1 MKKIKKNI
9 LIIGGAGFI
18 GKNILGKIN
27 KNLYKVYILDKQSE
41 IKKNLKFLNNCNIIR
56 GDISK
61 HITFSKIKIK
71 FFKVFYLAAQSSTF
85 LCEKNKKDCFK
96 SNFIG
101 LTNFYIW
108 AVKNKPSNIVFTSSM
123 AVYGIKANNV
133 RENGIIKPI
142 SIYAKSKVFGEDLLI
157 TLKQLNIN
165 VKIFRLFNVY
175 GPLQDMGNLDQ
186 GMLSIYLSQII
197 KNKMVI
203 VKGSLKRYRD
213 FIFIDD
219 VVKVLIKNFKFNS
232 EDIINV
238 ATGKKTT
245 VKDLI
250 ILLFKNLNLKVK
262 IKVVSSHIGDSFG
275 TYANI
280 DKLKKINLKPK
291 ISLKIGIKKTIKSL
305 YNN

>member
-18 GKNILGKIN
+18 GKNVLNKIN
-27 KNLYKVYILDKQSE
+27 KKFYKVYILDKKSE
-41 IKKNLKFLNNCNIIR
+41 IKKNLKYLNNCHVIY
-56 GDISK
+56 GDISNYT
-61 HITFSKIKIK
+61 TFSKINKF
-71 FFKVFYLAAQSSTF
+71 FFKVFFLAAQSSTF
-85 LCEKNKKDCFK
+85 LCEKNKKDCYK
-96 SNFIG
+96 SNFVG

-108 AVKNKPSNIVFTSSM
+108 AVKNKPRNIIFTSSM
-123 AVYGIKANNV
+123 AVYGMQANNV
-133 RENGIIKPI
+133 RENEIIKPI
-142 SIYAKSKVFGEDLLI
+142 SIYAKSKVFGENLLI

-165 VKIFRLFNVY
+165 IKIFRLFNVY
-175 GPLQDMGNLDQ
+175 GPLQDMNNLDQ

-219 VVKVLIKNFKFNS
+219 VVKVLTKNFKFNS
-232 EDIINV
+232 DDIINV

-245 VKDLI
+245 VKELI

-262 IKVVSSHIGDSFG
+262 IKVVSSHSGDSFG

-280 DKLKKINLKPK
+280 NKLKKINLKPK